1 MAGNL
6 YSAVKAYFKN
16 YFDMSA
22 DLDDHATAVKSIID
36 GVSFKGTNIVILI
49 IATFI
54 ASLGLNTN
62 SAAVIIGAMLVSPLM
77 GPIIGIGLGVGIY
90 DFDLIKR
97 SFRNLAMAAG
107 FSVIASTVYFAVSP
121 VSSGHSELLART
133 SPTIYDVFIGFFG
146 GAAGIVALSSKHK
159 GNVLPGVAIATALM
173 PPLCSAGYGLGTLN
187 LQYFF
192 GAFYLFLINCIF
204 IAFATTLGVKF
215 LKFPRKTDLDPV
227 MSKKISC
234 LREQR

>member
-6 YSAVKAYFKN
+6 YSAVKAYLKN

-121 VSSGHSELLART
+121 VS
-133 SPTIYDVFIGFFG
+133 
-146 GAAGIVALSSKHK
+146 
-159 GNVLPGVAIATALM
+159 
-173 PPLCSAGYGLGTLN
+173 
-187 LQYFF
+187 
-192 GAFYLFLINCIF
+192 
-204 IAFATTLGVKF
+204 
-215 LKFPRKTDLDPV
+215 
-227 MSKKISC
+227 
-234 LREQR
+234 